1 MKNNLKILLV
11 EDNLLNQ
18 RLIRFI
24 LEMYNHEVDTANNGV
39 EAIEKFLEF
48 KYDLILMDVM
58 MPEMDG
64 IEATLKIRN
73 IENTGNIEKRTSIV
87 AINVNALNDE
97 HDLCLLAGMDEIIN
111 KPFDIE
117 KLESIINFKI

>member
-11 EDNLLNQ
+11 ENNHLNQ

-24 LEMYNHEVDTANNGV
+24 LKMYNHEVDTANNGV
-39 EAIEKFLEF
+39 EAIEKFRNF

-58 MPEMDG
+58 MPVMDG

-87 AINVNALNDE
+87 AINANALNDE
-97 HDLCLLAGMDEIIN
+97 RDLCLLAGMDEIIN